1 MITITEQILINADQ
15 QKVWNFL
22 SDFEMS
28 LMINQFNKKI
38 ILPNKINLRKGSAKF
53 NIIHNFGLGDVN
65 MIVDV
70 IEYQPLKKIELLKA
84 GSSHTYA
91 SFKHSIKYELED
103 AKSETILNY
112 SINGSFNFKIQ
123 NIPFK
128 PILANVVKKELK
140 QIKNIIESLDNI
152 SDSIETKITAT

>member
-1 MITITEQILINADQ
+1 MITITEQILIKADQ
-15 QKVWNFL
+15 QKVWSFL

-28 LMINQFNKKI
+28 LMINQFNKQI
-38 ILPNKINLRKGSAKF
+38 ILPNKINLRKHSAKF

-65 MIVDV
+65 MIVDI
-70 IEYQPLKKIELLKA
+70 IEYQPLKKIELLKS

-91 SFKHSIKYELED
+91 SFKHSIKYELEH
-103 AKSETILNY
+103 AKAETILNY

-128 PILANVVKKELK
+128 PILMNVVKKELK

>member
-1 MITITEQILINADQ
+1 MITITEQILIKSDQ
-15 QKVWNFL
+15 QKLWSFL
-22 SDFEMS
+22 RYLEMS
-28 LMINQFNKKI
+28 LMINQFNKQI
-38 ILPNKINLRKGSAKF
+38 ILPNKINLRKHSAKF

-65 MIVDV
+65 MIVDI
-70 IEYQPLKKIELLKA
+70 IEYQPLKKIELLQS

-91 SFKHSIKYELED
+91 SFKHSIKYEVEH
-103 AKSETILNY
+103 AKAETILNY

-128 PILANVVKKELK
+128 PILTNVVKKELK

>member
-65 MIVDV
+65 MIVNI
-70 IEYQPLKKIELLKA
+70 IEYQPLKKIELLKVE
-84 GSSHTYA
+84 SSYTYA
-91 SFKHSIKYELED
+91 SFKHSIKYELENS
-103 AKSETILNY
+103 K
-112 SINGSFNFKIQ
+112 
-123 NIPFK
+123 
-128 PILANVVKKELK
+128 
-140 QIKNIIESLDNI
+140 
-152 SDSIETKITAT
+152 